1 MTLLLIIYAIA
12 IIAVGFF
19 DYSRI
24 RNFDD
29 FILAG
34 RRRGTMLVTAS
45 ILASVIGA
53 SATMGVV
60 QLAHTKGPAAVL
72 WLGSGAAGL
81 LVAALFVV
89 RRIRDTGAGTFT
101 DVAQTLIG
109 VNCAKLITFIII
121 IAWTGIIAAQY
132 IAAAKIVASCCD
144 LGYAA
149 SLLITA
155 GVITAYCAA
164 GGQLSVLKTDL
175 VQFIFIIAGLGLTL
189 FFLFRQD
196 FTPQMFRVEPS
207 DTGFTVET
215 ITYYMLIVGSCFV
228 IGPDIFGR
236 FFAASS
242 NAAAKRAGILSAVM
256 LGVFSVA
263 IVSVGLWARRF
274 ADVPQGQEALIW
286 VLQNYLPP
294 VVGAML
300 TLGLLSATIS
310 SADTCIVTASAI
322 LGRQVKGWNSVA
334 AVRIITAVIGIAA
347 FAIAYL
353 KADIIKTLVLSYSIF
368 NCGVIAP
375 MFLAI
380 ILAGRRKLNEKL
392 VMLAIIAGGS
402 LGVYSTIISS
412 KPLTIA
418 AFALS
423 AALSAVAA
431 FKGKQT
437 TDN

>member
-1 MTLLLIIYAIA
+1 MTLLLIIYAVA
-12 IIAVGFF
+12 IIGVGFF
-19 DYSRI
+19 DYSRV
-24 RNFDD
+24 RSFDD

-34 RRRGTMLVTAS
+34 RKRGSTLVAAS

-60 QLAHTKGPAAVL
+60 QLAFTKGASAAL
-72 WLGSGAAGL
+72 WLGSGAVGL
-81 LVAALFVV
+81 LVAAVFVV
-89 RRIRDTGAGTFT
+89 RRIRDTGARTLT

-109 VNCAKLITFIII
+109 ASTARLITLIIV

-144 LGYAA
+144 MSYAA

-175 VQFIFIIAGLGLTL
+175 IQFLFIIVGLALTL
-189 FFLFRQD
+189 FLLFRQA
-196 FTPQMFRVEPS
+196 FTPEMFRLEPS
-207 DTGFTVET
+207 DTGFTVE
-215 ITYYMLIVGSCFV
+215 IVTYYMLIVGSCFV

-236 FFAASS
+236 FFAAGSD
-242 NAAAKRAGILSAVM
+242 ATAKKAGIISAVV
-256 LGVFSVA
+256 LAAFSAA

-286 VLQNYLPP
+286 ILRNHLPP
-294 VVGAML
+294 LVGAVL
-300 TLGLLSATIS
+300 TLGLLSAAIS
-310 SADTCIVTASAI
+310 SADTCIVTVSAI
-322 LGRQVKGWNSVA
+322 VGRQIKGCNRVVP
-334 AVRIITAVIGIAA
+334 VRLITVVIGIAA

-353 KADIIKTLVLSYSIF
+353 KADIIKTLLLSYSIF

-392 VMLAIIAGGS
+392 VIIAIIAGGS

-418 AFALS
+418 AFAIS
-423 AALSAVAA
+423 AAIAA
-431 FKGKQT
+431 AAAIKKAH
-437 TDN
+437 